1 MARRVKCQDTGEYST
16 SDVAYRAANG
26 KYYSS
31 MAGYQQLEEQKVNR
45 KKCIDALF
53 EILGFDKD
61 IIVPT
66 ILFKNLK
73 SYEKMGYDV
82 VYDTIIEETK
92 DINWALQNVNF
103 QNTNGMIMYVCKIL
117 EGHMVD
123 VYQRKKFERCHA
135 KRPDV
140 APIDIEIHNKKQKSK
155 DISRFLEE

>member
-31 MAGYQQLEEQKVNR
+31 MASYQQLEEQKAQR
-45 KKCIDALF
+45 QKCIDALF

-61 IIVPT
+61 TIVPT

-73 SYEKMGYDV
+73 SYEKMGYDI
-82 VYDTIIEETK
+82 VYDTIIEEER

-103 QNTNGMIMYVCKIL
+103 QNTTGMIMYVCKIL
-117 EGHMVD
+117 ENHMMD
-123 VYQRKKFERCHA
+123 VYQRKKFRQCHA
-135 KRPDV
+135 NRKEIV
-140 APIDIEIHNKKQKSK
+140 IDNIEINNKKQKTK
-155 DISRFLEE
+155 DISKFLED